1 MIGMPLLYN
10 YQLMAI
16 KVLVTAIGQH
26 IIADTKQVSRKDTEE
41 TVAYWVKEPR
51 LVLYTR
57 PDGTDDGGVSINFAS
72 YCLISDENEFSIA
85 KDHIVSILEPRADVL
100 KSYKERVY
108 PEDESSDPVTQV
120 GEDFGVDGG
129 TTGDGAE
136 SAPDSA
142 DVDLGEVQADAPA
155 VA

>member
-1 MIGMPLLYN
+1 
-10 YQLMAI
+10 MAI

-26 IIADTKQVSRKDTEE
+26 VIADTKQVSRKDTEE

-57 PDGTDDGGVSINFAS
+57 PEGGAEDGGVSINFAS

-85 KDHIVSILEPRADVL
+85 KDHVVSILEPRADVL
-100 KSYKERVY
+100 QSYRERVY
-108 PEDESSDPVTQV
+108 PEDATSDSVTQV
-120 GEDFGVDGG
+120 GDDFGVNGG
-129 TTGDGAE
+129 TDGVRAE
-136 SAPDSA
+136 GSSGES
-142 DVDLGEVQADAPA
+142 DVDLGAVEANAEA

>member
-1 MIGMPLLYN
+1 
-10 YQLMAI
+10 MAI

-57 PDGTDDGGVSINFAS
+57 PEGEAVDGGVSINFAS

-85 KDHIVSILEPRADVL
+85 KDHVVSILEPRADVL
-100 KSYKERVY
+100 QSYRERVY
-108 PEDESSDPVTQV
+108 PEDATSDSVTQV
-120 GEDFGVDGG
+120 GDDFGVDGG
-129 TTGDGAE
+129 ATGDGAE
-136 SAPDSA
+136 GPSGEAN
-142 DVDLGEVQADAPA
+142 VDLGAVEADAQA

>member
-1 MIGMPLLYN
+1 
-10 YQLMAI
+10 MAI

-57 PDGTDDGGVSINFAS
+57 PEGEAVDGGVSINFAS

-85 KDHIVSILEPRADVL
+85 KDHVVSILEPRADVL
-100 KSYKERVY
+100 QSYRERVY
-108 PEDESSDPVTQV
+108 PEDATGDSVTQV
-120 GEDFGVDGG
+120 GDDFGVDGG
-129 TTGDGAE
+129 AAGDGAE
-136 SAPDSA
+136 GPSGEAN
-142 DVDLGEVQADAPA
+142 VDLGAVEADAQA

>member
-1 MIGMPLLYN
+1 
-10 YQLMAI
+10 MAI

-57 PDGTDDGGVSINFAS
+57 PEGSDDGGVSINFAS
-72 YCLISDENEFSIA
+72 YCLISDESEFSIA
-85 KDHIVSILEPRADVL
+85 KDHVVSILEPRADVL
-100 KSYKERVY
+100 QSYRERVY
-108 PEDESSDPVTQV
+108 PEDATSDSVTQV
-120 GEDFGVDGG
+120 GNDFGVDDGANGDG
-129 TTGDGAE
+129 TTGP
-136 SAPDSA
+136 SDSA
-142 DVDLGEVQADAPA
+142 DVDLGEVEADIAA

>member
-1 MIGMPLLYN
+1 
-10 YQLMAI
+10 MAI

-57 PDGTDDGGVSINFAS
+57 PEGEAVDGGVSINFAS

-85 KDHIVSILEPRADVL
+85 KDHVVSILEPRADVL
-100 KSYKERVY
+100 QSYRERVY
-108 PEDESSDPVTQV
+108 PEDANSDPVTQV
-120 GEDFGVDGG
+120 GDDFGVDGG
-129 TTGDGAE
+129 PATGGTE
-136 SAPDSA
+136 VPSDSA
-142 DVDLGEVQADAPA
+142 DVDLGQAEADVAA